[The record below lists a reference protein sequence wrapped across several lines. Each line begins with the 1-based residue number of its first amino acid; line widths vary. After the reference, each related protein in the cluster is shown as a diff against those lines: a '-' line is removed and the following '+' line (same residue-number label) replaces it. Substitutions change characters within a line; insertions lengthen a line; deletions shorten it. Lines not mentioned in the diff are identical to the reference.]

1 MGVETVLKETAQRVV
16 KKFLARFGIKVVRL
30 SKSPMETLLG
40 LKSIPIGSFIDI
52 GANEGSFSQS
62 IMDFFPYVSIYCFE
76 PLPEAFEKLCLWA
89 EQYKNNRIAL
99 FNIALG
105 DKKETV
111 DIFHHIKHNPSSSL
125 LASTD
130 HCKTIYPFTDQQ
142 VRVPVQVD
150 TLDHIMRDE
159 SIILPTEILIKMD
172 VQGYEDRVIRGGQGT
187 FTKAKAVIL
196 EVCLDNLYKHQA
208 NFKDIIIMLDDFGF
222 NYAGNLEQNYDND
235 GHVIFLDAVFV
246 K

>member
-1 MGVETVLKETAQRVV
+1 VKETAQRIV
-16 KKFLARFGIKVVRL
+16 KKIFARFGMKVVRL

-52 GANEGSFSQS
+52 GANEGSFSQL
-62 IMDFFPYVSIYCFE
+62 MVDFFPQASIYCFE
-76 PLPEAFEKLCLWA
+76 PLPEVFEKLRLWA
-89 EQYKNNRIAL
+89 EQYKNKQIVL
-99 FNIALG
+99 FNVALG

-111 DIFHHIKHNPSSSL
+111 DMFHHIKHNSSSSL

-142 VRVPVQVD
+142 VRVPVPVD
-150 TLDHIMRDE
+150 TLDYIMRDE

-172 VQGYEDRVIRGGQGT
+172 VQGYEDRVIRGGQGI
-187 FTKAKAVIL
+187 FSKAKVVIL
-196 EVCLDNLYKHQA
+196 EVCLDHLYEHQA
-208 NFKDIIIMLDDFGF
+208 SFKDIVMMLDDFGF